1 MSNNKKQTRKEAVT
15 EMEQW
20 KERAL
25 LVKEIIEHI
34 VKYHNTRVAP
44 VQFVQTKKFVEKC
57 KEAGV
62 QLDVFIG
69 SDPLVGVASTSII
82 GVDSDVAQGI
92 LDADLDAY
100 GLIDFISEEM
110 VQPWMKKV
118 VDLNDLS
125 SLESEGE

>member
-1 MSNNKKQTRKEAVT
+1 MRNTKNPTRAEAQKGAKMW
-15 EMEQW
+15 E
-20 KERAL
+20 ERAMIL
-25 LVKEIIEHI
+25 REVVVKM
-34 VKYHNTRVAP
+34 VDYHNTRVAP

-57 KEAGV
+57 KEVGV

-69 SDPLVGVASTSII
+69 SDPTIGVASTSII
-82 GVDSDVAQGI
+82 AVDSDVAQGI

-125 SLESEGE
+125 SLEGE

>member
-1 MSNNKKQTRKEAVT
+1 MSNKKKPTRAEVVI

-25 LVKEIIEHI
+25 LAKGVIERM
-34 VKYHNTRVAP
+34 VNYHNTRTAP
-44 VQFVQTKKFVEKC
+44 LQFVQTKKFVEKC
-57 KEAGV
+57 KEVGV

-69 SDPLVGVASTSII
+69 SDPLVGLASTSII
-82 GVDSDVAQGI
+82 GVDSDVAQSI
-92 LDADLDAY
+92 LDADLDGF
-100 GLIDFISEEM
+100 GLIDFISEET

-125 SLESEGE
+125 SLEGE